1 MINEVV
7 KLNIYAA
14 AVVAIK
20 LIIFIL
26 PFCLI
31 SEMLEI
37 EYKLFWIVNNCITIT
52 YRLQFVV
59 P

>member
-7 KLNIYAA
+7 KLNIYGA
-14 AVVAIK
+14 AVVVK

-37 EYKLFWIVNNCITIT
+37 EYKLFGIVINCVTIT

-59 P
+59 S